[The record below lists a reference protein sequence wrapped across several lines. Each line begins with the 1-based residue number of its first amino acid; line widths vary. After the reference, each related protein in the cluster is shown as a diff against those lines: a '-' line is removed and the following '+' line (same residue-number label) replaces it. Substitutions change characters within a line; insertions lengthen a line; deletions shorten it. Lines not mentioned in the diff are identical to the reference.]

1 MTETDLSG
9 DGPVAVLVEQLEGLF
24 KLSNLKSKYK
34 ISHITILNNIGFKI
48 FTCSSVS
55 LRSGGSLAA
64 AAAVADMAA
73 LMLLLLL
80 LLS

>member
-24 KLSNLKSKYK
+24 KLGNLKSKYK
-34 ISHITILNNIGFKI
+34 ISHIKILNNIEFKI

-80 LLS
+80 S